1 MKRYATPDALRAALD
16 ARLNNNSRALG
27 LDVGRL
33 RRLAVFERILVR
45 MNLEQPGAW
54 VLKGGVALEVRFR
67 ERART
72 TKDLD
77 LTVMQRVESGEALRE
92 ILIGLLGADPE
103 GDGFTFEVAP
113 PQSLTPDVAGNPAYR
128 FSVRSI
134 LARRTFASF
143 RMDVAAR
150 PDELLATDRLELPG
164 VLEFAG
170 FPRHEVRASAI
181 AQTIA
186 EKVHAMTLPRGDRE
200 NTRVRDLVDIVFLI
214 ESGFDDTEAVR
225 AAASHVF
232 GIRDTHELPHGL
244 PGPPTS
250 WEPRFAQ
257 MASELGLAAGNLG
270 DAHEVARQ
278 FWARVVADEE
288 AD

>member
-1 MKRYATPDALRAALD
+1 MKRYATPDAMRAALD
-16 ARLNNNSRALG
+16 ARLNNESRALG
-27 LDVGRL
+27 LDIGRL

-54 VLKGGVALEVRFR
+54 ILKGGVALEVRFR

-77 LTVMQRVESGEALRE
+77 LTVMVQVENGDALRE
-92 ILIGLLGADPE
+92 TLIDILAADPE
-103 GDGFTFEVAP
+103 GDGFTFEVSAP
-113 PQSLTPDVAGNPAYR
+113 QTLTADAAGNSAFR

-134 LARRTFASF
+134 LARKTFSSF
-143 RMDVAAR
+143 RMDVAPR
-150 PDELLATDRLELPG
+150 PDELLATESLALPG

-170 FPRHEVRASAI
+170 FPRHEATVSAI

-214 ESGFDDTEAVR
+214 EGGFDDAAAVSD
-225 AAASHVF
+225 AASHVF
-232 GIRDTHELPHGL
+232 GIRDTHELPSRL
-244 PGPPTS
+244 PDPPAV
-250 WEPRFAQ
+250 WEPRFVQ
-257 MASELGLAAGNLG
+257 MATEMELAARNLD
-270 DAHEVARQ
+270 DAIEVARQ
-278 FWARVVADEE
+278 FWSRVVPDEE
-288 AD
+288 AE